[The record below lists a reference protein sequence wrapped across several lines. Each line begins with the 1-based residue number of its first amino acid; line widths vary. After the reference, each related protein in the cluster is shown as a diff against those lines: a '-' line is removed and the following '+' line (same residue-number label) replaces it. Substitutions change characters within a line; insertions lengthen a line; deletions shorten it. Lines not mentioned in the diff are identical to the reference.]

1 MALEKFSAN
10 DAHLLRFPGCS
21 CGFLRAG
28 RFNGTGLSC
37 PVSISLSTRELS
49 RANPIYSHRYSP
61 VAHLLFAGRVIH
73 QQLLLS
79 VVGPNSQPCSCT
91 VPQSRLLLL
100 WISLTPCRAA
110 ALSQAFQQSRS
121 QGKLL
126 PQPGAMGQLQPQ
138 HTSPSCLSPWL
149 PGSQERRPV
158 GWDKASKFLSQ
169 ADRRYSAE
177 EATSP

>member
-28 RFNGTGLSC
+28 RFNGTGMSC

-49 RANPIYSHRYSP
+49 QAIPIYSHRHSP

-79 VVGPNSQPCSCT
+79 VVGPNSRPCSRAACCCCGSHSLRAGQQPFPSLPAEQKPGKAPPPARSHGPAAAST
-91 VPQSRLLLL
+91 HESLLPLSLAARQSRKE
-100 WISLTPCRAA
+100 TC
-110 ALSQAFQQSRS
+110 
-121 QGKLL
+121 G
-126 PQPGAMGQLQPQ
+126 MGQG
-138 HTSPSCLSPWL
+138 TEGSE
-149 PGSQERRPV
+149 PG
-158 GWDKASKFLSQ
+158 
-169 ADRRYSAE
+169 
-177 EATSP
+177 